1 MDAGIIVIAFLIV
14 AQVVTTLDAQ
24 HKDRKLNALG
34 DRCDTLAKRIKR
46 MEGIIKHADAIVEE
60 HRLAARADQ
69 VAVPA
74 VRQDFGVSAQSNA
87 HRPVPEPAEGVEGS
101 HADLVEEINR
111 LRAENAVLSGA
122 YQFVLLEEDGRRRT
136 VRFDL
141 N

>member
-1 MDAGIIVIAFLIV
+1 MDAGIVIVAFLIV
-14 AQVVTTLDAQ
+14 AQVVTTLEAQ
-24 HKDRKLNALG
+24 HKARKLDALG
-34 DRCDTLAKRIKR
+34 DQVNTLAKRIKR
-46 MEGIIKHADAIVEE
+46 MEGIIKQADAIVEQ
-60 HRLAARADQ
+60 HRLAAHADQ

-74 VRQDFGVSAQSNA
+74 VRQA

-122 YQFVLLEEDGRRRT
+122 YQFVLLEENGRRRM

>member
-1 MDAGIIVIAFLIV
+1 MDAGIIVITFLIV
-14 AQVVTTLDAQ
+14 AQVVTTLDGMIKD
-24 HKDRKLNALG
+24 HKIDALNIQAN
-34 DRCDTLAKRIKR
+34 TLAKHIKYL
-46 MEGIIKHADAIVEE
+46 EGIIKHADAIVEE

-74 VRQDFGVSAQSNA
+74 VRQA
-87 HRPVPEPAEGVEGS
+87 HRPVPEPAEGAEGNYP
-101 HADLVEEINR
+101 DLVEEINR

-122 YQFVLLEEDGRRRT
+122 YQFVLLEENGRRRM

>member
-34 DRCDTLAKRIKR
+34 DRCDTLAKHIKR

-69 VAVPA
+69 VAVPE
-74 VRQDFGVSAQSNA
+74 ST
-87 HRPVPEPAEGVEGS
+87 EGNYP
-101 HADLVEEINR
+101 DLVEEINR

-122 YQFVLLEEDGRRRT
+122 YQFVLLEADGRRRM

>member
-1 MDAGIIVIAFLIV
+1 MDAGIVIVAFLIV
-14 AQVVTTLDAQ
+14 AQVVTTLEAQ
-24 HKDRKLNALG
+24 HKARKLDVLG

-46 MEGIIKHADAIVEE
+46 MEGIIKHADAVVEE

-69 VAVPA
+69 VAVPE
-74 VRQDFGVSAQSNA
+74 ST
-87 HRPVPEPAEGVEGS
+87 EGNYP
-101 HADLVEEINR
+101 DLVEEINR

-122 YQFVLLEEDGRRRT
+122 YQFVLLEADGRRRM

>member
-1 MDAGIIVIAFLIV
+1 MDAGIVIVAFLIV
-14 AQVVTTLDAQ
+14 AQVVTTLEAQ
-24 HKDRKLNALG
+24 HKARKLDALA
-34 DRCDTLAKRIKR
+34 DQVSTLAKRIKR
-46 MEGIIKHADAIVEE
+46 MEGIIKQADAIVEQ
-60 HRLAARADQ
+60 HRLAAHADQ
-69 VAVPA
+69 AAVPA

-122 YQFVLLEEDGRRRT
+122 YQFVLLEENGRRRM

>member
-1 MDAGIIVIAFLIV
+1 MDAGIVVIAFLIV

-74 VRQDFGVSAQSNA
+74 VRQA
-87 HRPVPEPAEGVEGS
+87 HRPVPEPAEGAEGNYP
-101 HADLVEEINR
+101 DLVEEINR

-122 YQFVLLEEDGRRRT
+122 YQFVLLEADGRRRM

>member
-1 MDAGIIVIAFLIV
+1 MDAGIIVITFLIV
-14 AQVVTTLDAQ
+14 AQVVTTLDGMIKD
-24 HKDRKLNALG
+24 HKIDALNIQAN
-34 DRCDTLAKRIKR
+34 TLAKHIKYL
-46 MEGIIKHADAIVEE
+46 EGIIKHADAIVEE

-74 VRQDFGVSAQSNA
+74 VRQA
-87 HRPVPEPAEGVEGS
+87 HRPVPEPAEGAEGNYP
-101 HADLVEEINR
+101 DLVEEINR

-122 YQFVLLEEDGRRRT
+122 YQFVLLEADGRRRM